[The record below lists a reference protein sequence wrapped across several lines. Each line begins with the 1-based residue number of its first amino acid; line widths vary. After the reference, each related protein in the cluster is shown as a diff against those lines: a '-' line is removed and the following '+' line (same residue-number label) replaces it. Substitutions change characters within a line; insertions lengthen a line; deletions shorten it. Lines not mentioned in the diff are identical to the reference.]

1 MHEALFQ
8 SMPSQHYH
16 ILHMVI
22 DAADCIVPHSAGMRK
37 QHYMIYCGLIYAN
50 GIVAA
55 GCPDTI

>member
-1 MHEALFQ
+1 
-8 SMPSQHYH
+8 
-16 ILHMVI
+16 MVI